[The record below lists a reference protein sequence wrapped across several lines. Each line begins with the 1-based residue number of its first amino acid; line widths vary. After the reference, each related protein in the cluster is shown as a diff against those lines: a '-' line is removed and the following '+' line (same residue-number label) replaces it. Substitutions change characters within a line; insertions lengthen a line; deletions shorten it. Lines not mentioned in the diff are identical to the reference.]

1 MAKKKVQNTEA
12 KLFPVWQRQWL
23 NSGQERR
30 EKMMDNETRDK
41 IRRLSERV
49 EELEEDRNLF
59 LEIFEDLGVD
69 VDRYRNEK

>member
-1 MAKKKVQNTEA
+1 
-12 KLFPVWQRQWL
+12 
-23 NSGQERR
+23 
-30 EKMMDNETRDK
+30 MMDNETRDK